1 MCTTMQGARGYLLM
15 GGGHHV
21 IARAITQ
28 WSPGRPALGPGS
40 PPGAGLLRHL
50 PRAASPLPALT
61 AHDPRRWPRP
71 PLTSQL
77 GKSSLLTIHHFLD
90 VYDG

>member
-1 MCTTMQGARGYLLM
+1 MQGARGSVLM
-15 GGGHHV
+15 GGGQLW
-21 IARAITQ
+21 AR
-28 WSPGRPALGPGS
+28 GRHRVLAYFATYPVLPARS
-40 PPGAGLLRHL
+40 
-50 PRAASPLPALT
+50 PALT

-90 VYDG
+90 IYDG